1 MERQAAAARWQQL
14 VAEDPRLEPTAQLHL
29 ELLARLPQGD
39 PAIEWPLNVE
49 EAVAR
54 LEAGAPALRGAE
66 EQVDLGPAAEA
77 FRRLAGMDNRH
88 GVKPLLDALLRGD
101 AAQVAERSERVGQT
115 PAAAATLGQIALS
128 ATLRHLASALPP
140 EATAHWQD
148 GHCPFCGA
156 WPALAELH
164 GTEQRRRLRC
174 GWCGSGWTPP
184 RLQCPYCGNHESKS
198 LRYLQPDGPE
208 ERRRIDACDRCRG
221 YVKVLAVLEPIP
233 PGQVLVED
241 LATLV
246 LDVAAEERGYLR
258 PGRPDKTDPAA

>member
-29 ELLARLPQGD
+29 RLLERLPVEP
-39 PAIEWPLNVE
+39 PAIEWPLNVA

-54 LEAGAPALRGAE
+54 IQAGTPALRGAE

-77 FRRLAGMDNRH
+77 FRRLSGMDNRH

-101 AAQVAERSERVGQT
+101 AEQVAERSERVGQT

-128 ATLRHLASALPP
+128 ATLQHLAAALPP
-140 EATAHWQD
+140 EALQGWKD

-156 WPALAELH
+156 WPAIAELT
-164 GTEQRRRLRC
+164 GTEQQKRMRC
-174 GWCGSGWTPP
+174 GWCGTGWILR
-184 RLQCPYCGNHESKS
+184 RLQCPYCGNHEAKT
-198 LRYLQPDGPE
+198 LRYLQPEGHE
-208 ERRRIDACDRCRG
+208 ERRRIDVCDRCRG
-221 YVKVLAVLEPIP
+221 YVKVVSVLDSIP
-233 PGQVLVED
+233 ADQVVVED

-246 LDVAAEERGYLR
+246 LDVAAEKRGYLR
-258 PGRPDKTDPAA
+258 PGRLEHPDPAA